1 MTKVSASIAAAAR
14 ALLAA
19 GWRPIDPAGRVDPP
33 LGFQAAAAQ
42 WVSPECWQA
51 LVLMTLATDPAK
63 VR

>member
-1 MTKVSASIAAAAR
+1 LERLPASTVRAAAE
-14 ALLAA
+14 LLTA
-19 GWRPIDPAGRVDPP
+19 GWRPIDPAGRVEPP

-51 LVLMTLATDPAK
+51 LALMTLAADPAK